1 MSRLIQDTCKRKI
14 LFPLGRNELMHALRK
29 AHCMG
34 KWNFF
39 YDSEWMR
46 EGWML
51 EWILRTQFRAYFIGL
66 QGRLQGTPSIFTSPE
81 VLQ

>member
-1 MSRLIQDTCKRKI
+1 MNSCTHYVKPIVWENGI
-14 LFPLGRNELMHALRK
+14 
-29 AHCMG
+29 
-34 KWNFF
+34 FF
-39 YDSEWMR
+39 YDSEWMREGWMR